1 MKRQPPIYPMKKYLL
16 RCAAPLLSLW
26 AVASSDAAI
35 NPAVVPAEARWVV
48 YADMNALRASVIGKE
63 LIALAE
69 KNKVDTGAG
78 KVGIDWQKLLATI
91 GSATAYGTNL
101 SNEAKDID
109 GALVIEGTADLRKIA
124 ESILIQMNLADPKM
138 VGELSD
144 LPFPAYVIKES
155 NTKVAKSDP
164 PGTGGATA
172 KATPA
177 PAPLEVIVAFPP
189 EPIIIVSKS
198 KAQVLKARD
207 VFRGASPSVASVATA
222 PLRKFVDA
230 SKGAYLFTASTVPAG
245 TLFPEDGPQGR
256 ILKMANS
263 GSLALGERGE
273 NVFAHSELVASSS
286 QMGEKLM
293 KILQGLTAM
302 LSLAETN
309 DKQLAEFLDSAV
321 VNRKGDTVTL
331 DLAYSSARLAQM
343 TKQLQQAPQP
353 RGAERA
359 PTRSPQMVNG
369 TALAEWQTAKADAGA
384 VEGVADVTATRTI
397 ENVSLKNGTL
407 VTLARHAVGGKMP
420 RWEQI
425 EIVPATGGGAPLVF
439 RPEFMRAAGQRG
451 LWSQFQFPGA
461 EGVYT
466 LKVAYVSTPGAQA
479 SFAVSIKD
487 PAARPSPAAA
497 AAPVAPKAK
506 E

>member
-1 MKRQPPIYPMKKYLL
+1 MKKALL
-16 RCAAPLLSLW
+16 CFAMPALSLW
-26 AVASSDAAI
+26 AASSANAAI

-48 YADMNALRASVIGKE
+48 YADMNALRTSAIGKE

-69 KNKVDTGAG
+69 KNKFDTGAG
-78 KVGIDWQKLLATI
+78 KVGVDWQKLLATI

-101 SNEAKDID
+101 SRDAKDID
-109 GALVIEGTADLRKIA
+109 GASVIEGTADLRKIA
-124 ESILIQMNLADPKM
+124 ESILIQMNLADPDA
-138 VGELSD
+138 VGELTD
-144 LPFPAYVIKES
+144 LPFPAYVIKEPKPKAS
-155 NTKVAKSDP
+155 KAGA
-164 PGTGGATA
+164 PGAGGATV
-172 KATPA
+172 KATSASA
-177 PAPLEVIVAFPP
+177 PMEVIVAFPP
-189 EPIIIVSKS
+189 EPVVIVSKS
-198 KAQVLKARD
+198 KAQVLKARE
-207 VFRGASPSVASVATA
+207 VVRGATPSVASAANA
-222 PLRKFVDA
+222 PLRKFIEA

-273 NVFAHSELVASSS
+273 NVFAHSELVASSN

-309 DKQLAEFLDSAV
+309 DKQLAEFLESAV

-343 TKQLQQAPQP
+343 IKQLQQAPQSRASD
-353 RGAERA
+353 RGPARM
-359 PTRSPQMVNG
+359 PQMING
-369 TALAEWQTAKADAGA
+369 TALAEWQTAKTEAGA
-384 VEGVADVTATRTI
+384 VEGAADVTATRTI
-397 ENVSLKNGTL
+397 ENVTLKNGTL
-407 VTLARHAVGGKMP
+407 FTLARHATGGKMP

-425 EIVPATGGGAPLVF
+425 EIVPASGGGAPLVF

-451 LWSQFQFPGA
+451 LWSQFPFPGA
-461 EGVYT
+461 DGDYT
-466 LKVAYVSTPGAQA
+466 LKVTYVSTPGAQA

-487 PAARPSPAAA
+487 PAPRPSPAAA
-497 AAPVAPKAK
+497 SAPVAPKTN